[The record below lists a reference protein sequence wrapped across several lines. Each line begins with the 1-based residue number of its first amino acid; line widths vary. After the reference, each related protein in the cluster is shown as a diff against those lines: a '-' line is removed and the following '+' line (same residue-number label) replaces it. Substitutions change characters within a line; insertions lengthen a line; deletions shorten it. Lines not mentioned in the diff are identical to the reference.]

1 MSRTR
6 GIVKEGTGNHAL
18 TTTYRILANG
28 ETMREFVSVEAVT
41 DKTVDVRLAPG
52 ATRAVPIVAESA
64 DARDAIVA
72 AAAEWASNR
81 GSKRVWDV
89 DIACAL
95 GFDPTVEGVSE
106 FRKAHS
112 LETPSTPW
120 PTKPE
125 FNPVSGP
132 VVDVNGR
139 PVKTAKTA

>member
-6 GIVKEGTGNHAL
+6 GIVKEGSGNHAL

-28 ETMREFVSVEAVT
+28 KQMEAFMPVEAVT

-52 ATRAVPIVAESA
+52 ATRAIPIVGESA
-64 DARDAIVA
+64 DARDSILA
-72 AAAEWASNR
+72 AATEWASNR

-95 GFDPTVEGVSE
+95 GFQPTQEGCAE
-106 FRKAHS
+106 FRKAHG
-112 LETPSTPW
+112 LDTPSVPW
-120 PTKPE
+120 PNKPE
-125 FNPVSGP
+125 QNPTSGP

-139 PVKTAKTA
+139 PVKGKAA